1 MKPMWFQNESDESTF
16 SCYKAT
22 KIRPDGATCVFL
34 STWGSPLQILNSRQ
48 KLNFES
54 SYLVD
59 EAAAQ
64 VGEGDALD
72 EPGVEAEE
80 VVDGVGVVPEAVL
93 LGEDGEGG
101 LEHVE
106 EAGYSRAPISNKYSL
121 FD

>member
-1 MKPMWFQNESDESTF
+1 MEIW
-16 SCYKAT
+16 
-22 KIRPDGATCVFL
+22 
-34 STWGSPLQILNSRQ
+34 NSRQ

-101 LEHVE
+101 LGAIQIENV
-106 EAGYSRAPISNKYSL
+106 G
-121 FD
+121 